1 MNKFLIPD
9 KDGDLYQNFILK
21 SQKAIIFMLLSTLFF
36 AMMSTMVKY
45 LKDFGA
51 FQLVFFRSLGTLVFT
66 MSFIIYWKI
75 PLWGN
80 QKKLLLLR
88 GFIGTCSMVLFFMA
102 LHFMTLGS
110 AVTLRYT
117 APLFVALLAILFL
130 GEKIELIQW
139 VFFCIS
145 FLGVVLVK
153 GFDTSVDFLG
163 LGIIL
168 LSSLTSAITY
178 ILISKIGSKDH
189 YVVIINYFMLTAT
202 LVGAS
207 GSLFQWKTPQATEWL
222 YFILLGLF
230 GLIAQI
236 FMTQA
241 FQIGPAYKIAPFKFV
256 EVIFSLAFG
265 VLVFMDVY
273 TFYSILGMI
282 LIIFGLLLNG
292 FYKRNKEFS

>member
-1 MNKFLIPD
+1 
-9 KDGDLYQNFILK
+9 
-21 SQKAIIFMLLSTLFF
+21 MLLSTLFF

-88 GFIGTCSMVLFFMA
+88 GLTGTSSMVLFFMA

>member
-1 MNKFLIPD
+1 
-9 KDGDLYQNFILK
+9 
-21 SQKAIIFMLLSTLFF
+21 MLLSTLFF